1 MKITKIV
8 LLLFVFLCTSNVW
21 AQLNENGKQN
31 LTSENRVI
39 KDMKIQVS
47 NPGWDRMVSIAL
59 GRAEFH

>member
-39 KDMKIQVS
+39 KDILILVGME
-47 NPGWDRMVSIAL
+47 W
-59 GRAEFH
+59 